1 MHTAADITRTSA
13 PYRHQAEQFTSQEM
27 LLAYL
32 AERLD
37 RMVDHM
43 IARGSSRLAIFG
55 SRQHAFWL
63 QNHITGMQNLPLTA
77 FIDRPDETEPV
88 RDIGIPMLQIDDPTL
103 PEHAD
108 TILIADD
115 ACEQALHE
123 LALRHVKPGITLFR
137 LYHRLPIGRD
147 ALGPNRLGAPKAAS
161 AVEGKPGTVLAGAVG
176 PSARDRL
183 DRLTV
188 AV

>member
-1 MHTAADITRTSA
+1 MHTVPSTTTA
-13 PYRHQAEQFTSQEM
+13 YRHQAESFTSEEM

-37 RMVDHM
+37 RMIDHM
-43 IARGSSRLAIFG
+43 VSRGSSRLGIFG
-55 SRQHAFWL
+55 SRRHAFW
-63 QNHITGMQNLPLTA
+63 MQERIAGVQSLPLTA

-88 RDIGIPMLQIDDPTL
+88 REIGIPMLQIDDPTL
-103 PEHAD
+103 PEHVD

-115 ACEQALHE
+115 ACEHTLHE

-137 LYHRLPIGRD
+137 LYHRLPIGRE
-147 ALGPNRLGAPKAAS
+147 ALAPNRLTRPRAGS
-161 AVEGKPGTVLAGAVG
+161 VVEAKPGTVLAGTA
-176 PSARDRL
+176 SRATQDRL